1 MKAATTRTATSFH
14 LVGGKGG
21 VGKTTCAAAIA
32 LDEAARRRV
41 LVASIDPAP
50 SLADA
55 LRTPLG
61 PRPTRVPRV
70 KGQLSAVEIDAPRAL
85 DRWLAGR
92 RETLERLAVEG
103 TWLDHE
109 DVSRLLTLSLPGI
122 DELAALLEISRLA
135 AERTVDLVVVDTAP
149 TGHTLRLLAL
159 PATLGDIAAVF
170 DHMRE
175 KTRVME
181 SALTGRWRP
190 GAGDALVEE
199 LARTADELAAL
210 LRDPDRTR
218 VSWVTLAEPM
228 AAAESRDA
236 IGALR
241 ATGILVDT
249 LIVNR
254 LTPAPSSACGR
265 CEARRSLEARALRTL
280 PDAPRVVH
288 VAARDVEPRGIRA
301 LAGIASDLGRKPPP
315 LRGRTGAV
323 RWAANLPG
331 DPVGPGDLLASS
343 VRLVLLGGKGGVG
356 KTTCAAAV
364 ALDAAARR
372 PRGRILLISTDP
384 AHSIA
389 DVLGAPVTD
398 EAAPVPGGPRNLDVR
413 ELDPQRTLARIRQR
427 YAEAVDRAFDRL
439 ASGSRFDAAHDRSI
453 MRALIDLAP
462 PGLDEL
468 AAVLEITDTVAAD
481 QAAWDLVVMD
491 TAPTGHALRLLE
503 MPALIQEWVKAL
515 MAILLKYEGVAR
527 LGEFA
532 EILLRLSKGIGRLR
546 TLLADRE
553 RTAFITVARAAAL
566 PRLETGRLLQRLHAL
581 GLHVPAVIVNAV
593 GRGSCARCT
602 TAARV
607 ERAEVARIERIAPG
621 RTLVTG
627 VMLPP
632 PHGVAGVRRWGR
644 SAWRDAARYHQGR

>member
-32 LDEAARRRV
+32 IDEAARRRV

-55 LRTPLG
+55 FRTPLG
-61 PRPTRVPRV
+61 PRPTRIPRV

-85 DRWLAGR
+85 DRWIAGR

-109 DVSRLLTLSLPGI
+109 DVSRLLKLSLPGI

-135 AERTVDLVVVDTAP
+135 AARTVDLVVVDTAP
-149 TGHTLRLLAL
+149 TGHTLRMLAL

-181 SALTGRWRP
+181 AALTGRWRP

-199 LARTADELAAL
+199 LARTAADLAAL
-210 LRDPDRTR
+210 LRDPARTR

-236 IGALR
+236 VGALR

-265 CEARRSLEARALRTL
+265 CEARRALEARALRTL
-280 PDAPRVVH
+280 PDADRVVH

-301 LAGIASDLGRKPPP
+301 LAGIASDLGRTPPP
-315 LRGRTGAV
+315 SARTGAV
-323 RWAANLPG
+323 RWAADLPG
-331 DPVGPGDLLASS
+331 DPVRPGDLLASS

-372 PRGRILLISTDP
+372 PRARILLISTDP

-398 EAAPVPGGPRNLDVR
+398 AAAPVPGGPGNLDVR
-413 ELDPQRTLARIRQR
+413 ELDPQRTLERIRQR
-427 YAEAVDRAFDRL
+427 YAEAVDHAFDRL
-439 ASGSRFDAAHDRSI
+439 ASGSRFDAAHDRSV

-468 AAVLEITDTVAAD
+468 AAVLEITDTFAAE
-481 QAAWDLVVMD
+481 QPPWDLVVMD

-553 RTAFITVARAAAL
+553 RTAFIAVTRAAAL

-581 GLHVPAVIVNAV
+581 GLHVPAVIVNAL

-602 TAARV
+602 IAART
-607 ERAEVARIERIAPG
+607 ERAETARIARLTPG
-621 RTLVTG
+621 RTIVTA